1 MKYYVTQTL
10 DGGSVTN
17 FFSFKGKLV
26 LLSSKIEDADVF
38 STADEAREALS
49 KRFYSPELKYI
60 TVVREE
66 RAVFLSE
73 INNTKED
80 GQK

>member
-17 FFSFKGKLV
+17 FFSFRDKLV
-26 LLSSKIEDADVF
+26 LLSPKIEDADVF